1 MSTATPTAPF
11 AYDGQQIRT
20 TLSDTG
26 EPMFALIDLCRAL
39 NLTRR
44 PAAVAK
50 RLDPDGVRLA
60 YPMHDSRGRTQHLIA
75 VTEAGMYEVVL
86 RSDKPEARGF
96 RRWITHEV
104 LPQLRRTGTYTT
116 PQHSQPTLPH
126 TGKAEPAPTVTR
138 QQAGMHTIDS
148 DDLVP
153 RVEPC
158 QPVERM
164 PMSYGLVIVTGTTS
178 SGRRVV
184 DELMRPDARTGWWVS
199 LRLRDGAPAHVI
211 TDADHVERYW
221 LASAVRLRHVDAA
234 AQVLAS
240 TDPVVR
246 ARGAGA
252 LLTEMVGTAV
262 TA

>member
-1 MSTATPTAPF
+1 
-11 AYDGQQIRT
+11 
-20 TLSDTG
+20 
-26 EPMFALIDLCRAL
+26 
-39 NLTRR
+39 
-44 PAAVAK
+44 
-50 RLDPDGVRLA
+50 
-60 YPMHDSRGRTQHLIA
+60 
-75 VTEAGMYEVVL
+75 MYEVVL
-86 RSDKPEARGF
+86 RSDKPEARAF

-126 TGKAEPAPTVTR
+126 TGKGEPVATVTR
-138 QQAGMHTIDS
+138 QQAGMHAIDS

-199 LRLRDGAPAHVI
+199 LRLRDGLPAHVI

-221 LASAVRLRHVDAA
+221 LASAVRMRHVDAA

>member
-1 MSTATPTAPF
+1 MSTATPTTTF
-11 AYDGQQIRT
+11 TYDGQQIRT
-20 TLSDTG
+20 TVTDTG
-26 EPMFALIDLCRAL
+26 EPLFALIDLCRVL
-39 NLTRR
+39 EINN
-44 PAAVAK
+44 PSQVAR
-50 RLDPDGVRLA
+50 RLDDDELTLIQAEGK
-60 YPMHDSRGRTQHLIA
+60 RGRHRLNA

-86 RSDKPEARGF
+86 RSDKPEARTF

-116 PQHSQPTLPH
+116 PQHSQPVLPH
-126 TGKAEPAPTVTR
+126 AGQGEPAPTVTR

-252 LLTEMVGTAV
+252 LLTEMVGTAI

>member
-1 MSTATPTAPF
+1 MSTATPTTTF
-11 AYDGQQIRT
+11 TYDGQQIRT
-20 TLSDTG
+20 TVTDTG
-26 EPMFALIDLCRAL
+26 EPLFALIDLCRVL
-39 NLTRR
+39 EINN
-44 PAAVAK
+44 PSQVAR
-50 RLDPDGVRLA
+50 RLDDDELTLIQAEGK
-60 YPMHDSRGRTQHLIA
+60 RGRHRLNA

-86 RSDKPEARGF
+86 RSDKPEARTF

-116 PQHSQPTLPH
+116 PQHSQPVLPH
-126 TGKAEPAPTVTR
+126 AGQGEPAPTVTR

-158 QPVERM
+158 HPVERM
-164 PMSYGLVIVTGTTS
+164 PMSYGLVIVTGTTT
-178 SGRRVV
+178 SGRRIV

-199 LRLRDGAPAHVI
+199 LRLR
-211 TDADHVERYW
+211 
-221 LASAVRLRHVDAA
+221 VDAA

-252 LLTEMVGTAV
+252 LLTEMVGTAI

>member
-1 MSTATPTAPF
+1 
-11 AYDGQQIRT
+11 
-20 TLSDTG
+20 
-26 EPMFALIDLCRAL
+26 
-39 NLTRR
+39 
-44 PAAVAK
+44 
-50 RLDPDGVRLA
+50 
-60 YPMHDSRGRTQHLIA
+60 
-75 VTEAGMYEVVL
+75 MYEVVL
-86 RSDKPEARGF
+86 RSDKPEARTF

-116 PQHSQPTLPH
+116 PQHSQPVLPH
-126 TGKAEPAPTVTR
+126 AGQGEPAPTVTR

-158 QPVERM
+158 HPVERM
-164 PMSYGLVIVTGTTS
+164 PMSYGLVIVTGTTT
-178 SGRRVV
+178 SGRRIV

-252 LLTEMVGTAV
+252 LLTEMVGTAI

>member
-1 MSTATPTAPF
+1 MSTATPTTTF
-11 AYDGQQIRT
+11 TYDGQQIRT
-20 TLSDTG
+20 TVTDTG
-26 EPMFALIDLCRAL
+26 EPLFALIDLCRVL
-39 NLTRR
+39 EINN
-44 PAAVAK
+44 PSQVAR
-50 RLDPDGVRLA
+50 RLDDDELTLIQAEGK
-60 YPMHDSRGRTQHLIA
+60 RGRHRLNA

-86 RSDKPEARGF
+86 RSDKPEARTF

-138 QQAGMHTIDS
+138 QQAGMHTIDC

>member
-1 MSTATPTAPF
+1 MSTATPTTTF
-11 AYDGQQIRT
+11 TYDGQQIRT
-20 TLSDTG
+20 TVTDTG
-26 EPMFALIDLCRAL
+26 EPLFALIDLCRVL
-39 NLTRR
+39 EINN
-44 PAAVAK
+44 PSQVAR
-50 RLDPDGVRLA
+50 RLDDDELTLIQAEGK
-60 YPMHDSRGRTQHLIA
+60 RGRHRLNA

-86 RSDKPEARGF
+86 RSDKPEARTF

-116 PQHSQPTLPH
+116 PQHSQPVLPH
-126 TGKAEPAPTVTR
+126 AGQGEPAPTVTR

-158 QPVERM
+158 HPVERM
-164 PMSYGLVIVTGTTS
+164 PMSYGLVIVTGTTT
-178 SGRRVV
+178 SGRRIV

-199 LRLRDGAPAHVI
+199 LRLRDGAPARVI

-252 LLTEMVGTAV
+252 LLTEMVGTAI

>member
-1 MSTATPTAPF
+1 MSTATPTTTF
-11 AYDGQQIRT
+11 TYDGQQIRT
-20 TLSDTG
+20 TVTDTG
-26 EPMFALIDLCRAL
+26 EPLFALIDLCRVL
-39 NLTRR
+39 EINN
-44 PAAVAK
+44 PSQVAR
-50 RLDPDGVRLA
+50 RLDDDELTLIQAEGK
-60 YPMHDSRGRTQHLIA
+60 RGRHRLNA

-86 RSDKPEARGF
+86 RSDKPEARTF

-116 PQHSQPTLPH
+116 PQHSQPVLPH
-126 TGKAEPAPTVTR
+126 AGQGEPAPTVTR

-158 QPVERM
+158 HPVERM
-164 PMSYGLVIVTGTTS
+164 PMSYGLVIVTGTTT
-178 SGRRVV
+178 SGRRIV

-199 LRLRDGAPAHVI
+199 LRLRGGAPAHVI

-252 LLTEMVGTAV
+252 LLTEMVGTAI

>member
-1 MSTATPTAPF
+1 MSTATPTTTF
-11 AYDGQQIRT
+11 TYDGQQIRT
-20 TLSDTG
+20 TVTDTG
-26 EPMFALIDLCRAL
+26 EPLFALIDLCRVL
-39 NLTRR
+39 EINN
-44 PAAVAK
+44 PSQVAR
-50 RLDPDGVRLA
+50 RLDDDELTLIQAEGK
-60 YPMHDSRGRTQHLIA
+60 RGRHRLNA

-86 RSDKPEARGF
+86 RSDKPEARTF

-116 PQHSQPTLPH
+116 PQHSQPVLPH
-126 TGKAEPAPTVTR
+126 AGQGEPAPTVTR

-158 QPVERM
+158 HPVERM
-164 PMSYGLVIVTGTTS
+164 PMSYGLVIVTGTTT
-178 SGRRVV
+178 SGRRIV

-252 LLTEMVGTAV
+252 LLTEMVGTAI

>member
-1 MSTATPTAPF
+1 MSTATPTTTF
-11 AYDGQQIRT
+11 TYDGQQIRT
-20 TLSDTG
+20 TVTDTG
-26 EPMFALIDLCRAL
+26 EPLFALIDLCRVL
-39 NLTRR
+39 EINN
-44 PAAVAK
+44 PSQVAR
-50 RLDPDGVRLA
+50 RLDDDELTLIQAEGK
-60 YPMHDSRGRTQHLIA
+60 RGRHRLNA

-86 RSDKPEARGF
+86 RSDKPEARTF

-116 PQHSQPTLPH
+116 PQHSQPVLPH
-126 TGKAEPAPTVTR
+126 AGQGEPAPTVTR
-138 QQAGMHTIDS
+138 HQAGMHTIDS

-158 QPVERM
+158 HPVERM
-164 PMSYGLVIVTGTTS
+164 PMSYGLVIVTGTTT
-178 SGRRVV
+178 SGRRIV

-252 LLTEMVGTAV
+252 LLTEMVGTAI

>member
-1 MSTATPTAPF
+1 MSTATPTTTF
-11 AYDGQQIRT
+11 TYDGQQIRT
-20 TLSDTG
+20 TVTDTG
-26 EPMFALIDLCRAL
+26 EPLFALIDLCRVL
-39 NLTRR
+39 EINN
-44 PAAVAK
+44 PSQVAR
-50 RLDPDGVRLA
+50 RLDDDELTLIQAEGK
-60 YPMHDSRGRTQHLIA
+60 RGRHRLNA

-86 RSDKPEARGF
+86 RSDKPEARTF

-116 PQHSQPTLPH
+116 PQHSQPVLPH
-126 TGKAEPAPTVTR
+126 AGQGEPAPTVTR

-158 QPVERM
+158 HPVERM
-164 PMSYGLVIVTGTTS
+164 PMSYGLVIVTGTTT
-178 SGRRVV
+178 SGRRIV

-211 TDADHVERYW
+211 TDADHGERYW

-252 LLTEMVGTAV
+252 LLTEMVGTAI

>member
-1 MSTATPTAPF
+1 MSTATPTTTF
-11 AYDGQQIRT
+11 TYDGQQIRT
-20 TLSDTG
+20 TVTDTG
-26 EPMFALIDLCRAL
+26 EPLFALIDLCRVL
-39 NLTRR
+39 EINN
-44 PAAVAK
+44 PSQVAR
-50 RLDPDGVRLA
+50 RLDDDELTLIQAEGK
-60 YPMHDSRGRTQHLIA
+60 RGRHRLNA

-86 RSDKPEARGF
+86 RSDKPEARTF

-116 PQHSQPTLPH
+116 PQHSQPVLPH
-126 TGKAEPAPTVTR
+126 AGQGEPAPTVTR

-184 DELMRPDARTGWWVS
+184 DELMRPDARTSWWVS

-252 LLTEMVGTAV
+252 LLTEMVGTAI

>member
-1 MSTATPTAPF
+1 MSTATPTTTF
-11 AYDGQQIRT
+11 TYDGQQIRT
-20 TLSDTG
+20 TVTDTG
-26 EPMFALIDLCRAL
+26 EPLFALIDLCRVL
-39 NLTRR
+39 EINN
-44 PAAVAK
+44 PSQVAR
-50 RLDPDGVRLA
+50 RLDDDELTLIQAEGK
-60 YPMHDSRGRTQHLIA
+60 RGRHRLNA

-86 RSDKPEARGF
+86 RSDKPEARTF

-116 PQHSQPTLPH
+116 PQHSQPVLPH
-126 TGKAEPAPTVTR
+126 AGQGEPAPTVTR

-153 RVEPC
+153 LVEPC
-158 QPVERM
+158 HPVERM
-164 PMSYGLVIVTGTTS
+164 PMSYGLVIVTGTTT
-178 SGRRVV
+178 SGRRIV

-252 LLTEMVGTAV
+252 LLTEMVGTAI